1 MRLVQT
7 LQPGLHVER
16 LVRASMIVKR
26 IRSPTTR
33 LACWMV
39 AKRCRCAHC
48 SLSVRITRSSAR
60 ARWCWTSFK
69 ARPPSPRRAANTT
82 RRLQRSNSGS
92 TMASGHG
99 ECLAGQS
106 PGRARAVR
114 ASVQGPSRGV
124 WRGDAELAVQR
135 LMSSSIFMLIVNYLD
150 HDVSRFSLGQYKRAF
165 ARLGQKSD
173 AQQRLCDGQGVC
185 GIVNVQADSGRVHRD
200 DASHR
205 RHCLARHLQRAT
217 VEGQPADRSP
227 RLSSFETES
236 VPRVMVVPPE

>member
-1 MRLVQT
+1 
-7 LQPGLHVER
+7 
-16 LVRASMIVKR
+16 MIVKR

-92 TMASGHG
+92 TMASGAWRMPCG
-99 ECLAGQS
+99 PI

-185 GIVNVQADSGRVHRD
+185 GIVNVKPTPA
-200 DASHR
+200 ASTVMT
-205 RHCLARHLQRAT
+205 RAIDVIVLPVT
-217 VEGQPADRSP
+217 CN
-227 RLSSFETES
+227 
-236 VPRVMVVPPE
+236 VPPLKANRRPPRPGSRPSRPRACRGSWSYRRNSYWWPSGSSCPISA